1 MVLELA
7 RALDALETLAVADPV
22 WCDLLRDAVRAE
34 VDDRPEEAER
44 FAAMVYER
52 MQDAR
57 EPLPPAFGMTAW
69 TAALTSLGN
78 VNAAAAGYAR
88 WESAR

>member
-1 MVLELA
+1 MELA

-22 WCDLLRDAVRAE
+22 WCDLLRDALRAE
-34 VDDRPEEAER
+34 VGDRPDEAER
-44 FAAMVYER
+44 FAAMVYGA

-57 EPLPPAFGMTAW
+57 EPIPPAFGMTPW

-78 VNAAAAGYAR
+78 VNAAATGYAR
-88 WESAR
+88 RESGR